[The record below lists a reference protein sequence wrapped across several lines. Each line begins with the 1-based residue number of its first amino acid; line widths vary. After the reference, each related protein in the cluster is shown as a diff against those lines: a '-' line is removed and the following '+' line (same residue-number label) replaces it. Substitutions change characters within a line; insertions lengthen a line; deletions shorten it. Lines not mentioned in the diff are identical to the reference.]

1 MAKTSQ
7 ERYAEAFRALLKAQK
22 EVIQDTSNRFSLK
35 MPTNEGLPEETF
47 ITDEEL
53 DQLETKIGAAADDN
67 RRFARLWN
75 IGTDIVI
82 RGRAL
87 L

>member
-1 MAKTSQ
+1 MAKTPQ
-7 ERYAEAFRALLKAQK
+7 EKYAQAFRALLRAKRD
-22 EVIQDTSNRFSLK
+22 VIQDTSNPFSLK

-53 DQLETKIGAAADDN
+53 DALEQTIGAAADDN
-67 RRFARLWN
+67 HRFARLWN
-75 IGTDIVI
+75 MGTDIVI
-82 RGRAL
+82 RGKSL

>member
-1 MAKTSQ
+1 MAKTPQ
-7 ERYAEAFRALLKAQK
+7 ERYAEAFRALLKAQND
-22 EVIQDTSNRFSLK
+22 VIQDSSNPFSLK

-53 DQLETKIGAAADDN
+53 DALEQKIGAAAEEN
-67 RRFARLWN
+67 RQFARLWN

-82 RGRAL
+82 RGKSL

>member
-35 MPTNEGLPEETF
+35 MPTNVGLPEETF

-53 DQLETKIGAAADDN
+53 DELEQKIGAAAEDN

-82 RGRAL
+82 RGKSL

>member
-22 EVIQDTSNRFSLK
+22 GVIQDTANPFSLN
-35 MPTNEGLPEETF
+35 MPTNAGLPEETF
-47 ITDEEL
+47 ITDDEL
-53 DQLETKIGAAADDN
+53 DTLERKIGAAADDN
-67 RRFARLWN
+67 RQFARLWN
-75 IGTDIVI
+75 IGTDIMI
-82 RGRAL
+82 RGKSL

>member
-7 ERYAEAFRALLKAQK
+7 ERYAEAFRALMKAQK
-22 EVIQDTSNRFSLK
+22 EVIQDTSNPFSLE
-35 MPTNEGLPEETF
+35 MPTNGELPEETF

-53 DQLETKIGAAADDN
+53 DELEQKIGASAADN

-75 IGTDIVI
+75 IGTDVVI
-82 RGRAL
+82 RGKSL

>member
-22 EVIQDTSNRFSLK
+22 DVIHDTSNRFSLK

-53 DQLETKIGAAADDN
+53 EALEQKIGAAAADN

-75 IGTDIVI
+75 IGTDMVI
-82 RGRAL
+82 RGKSL